1 MIQTRI
7 ARAAASIVA
16 SLALIGILAPNAN
29 ATPAFAK
36 KEGKKCDYC
45 HVMPGG
51 PRNFRGLY
59 YAKNGKTFANFD
71 NTFEAKAAGVKED
84 SLAGEALPK
93 NADYPDVKLPAALDF
108 TLKDINGKP
117 VKLARYQGSVII
129 AVNVASKCG
138 NTKQYATL
146 EKLYEKYKDKGLV
159 VLGFPSNDFGG
170 QEPGTDKE
178 IKEFCDATYK
188 VKFPLFSKVAVK
200 GEMKTPFYNFLTSKE
215 TDEKFAGDIDWNFAK
230 FFINR
235 NGEVVN
241 RYKNGQDL
249 LDPKKPEIVKEI
261 EKLLAEKPEA
271 AN

>member
-1 MIQTRI
+1 MILSRI
-7 ARAAASIVA
+7 AQAVATAAA
-16 SLALIGILAPNAN
+16 SLALIGILAPSAN

-45 HVMPGG
+45 HVIPGG

-84 SLAGEALPK
+84 ALAGEAIPK
-93 NADYPDVKLPAALDF
+93 NADYPDVKVPAALDF

-138 NTKQYATL
+138 NTGQYATL

-159 VLGFPSNDFGG
+159 ILGFPSNDFGG
-170 QEPGTDKE
+170 QEPGTEKE

-188 VKFPLFSKVAVK
+188 VKFPMIEKTSVVAGQANPLFEALFKTT
-200 GEMKTPFYNFLTSKE
+200 GERPQ
-215 TDEKFAGDIDWNFAK
+215 WNFHKYLIAADGK
-230 FFINR
+230 TVKSFASKIAPESNELR
-235 NGEVVN
+235 GEIDAWLST
-241 RYKNGQDL
+241 K
-249 LDPKKPEIVKEI
+249 
-261 EKLLAEKPEA
+261 
-271 AN
+271 